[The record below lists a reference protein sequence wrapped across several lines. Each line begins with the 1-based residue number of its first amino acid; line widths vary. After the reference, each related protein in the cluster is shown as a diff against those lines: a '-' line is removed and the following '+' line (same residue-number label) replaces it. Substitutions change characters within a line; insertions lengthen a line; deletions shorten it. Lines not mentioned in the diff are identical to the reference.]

1 MKSRKKAT
9 VALLFCTLFICTIFL
24 IFTTTVPITSTS
36 TTGQEAYSFQSK
48 DTSMD
53 PTILING
60 MYYNITWFE
69 INNETVTEIIENSS
83 IGSPLYL
90 NISWNNDLN
99 RSVAM
104 SFNTT
109 DDIIYFNGV
118 QLYIGYNSTPPDLRV
133 ELRNGTEVD
142 SKWVPSNETNSILLY
157 QEYNIGNFT
166 QTGDWVTLLN
176 ETPIKLAPKHTYFI
190 LLRLNQ
196 TTSDDSSR
204 YYSWRCTPDSGTGSD
219 LENEGFARVL
229 EFSDID
235 DINDTSSW
243 ATSADDN
250 DCWMIMNFTKL
261 QHTLKL
267 QLPINWTLDWLL
279 VDVFNSTGGIQY
291 NVSDSVEG
299 NVTGGTDTLT
309 VNIPNGD
316 RMYLAVVTF
325 TDIEPVSWLNIIED
339 KYNSDGYAHTA
350 GNMSEAQRF
359 TLPHDSENLTIQI
372 LIRNTGLTENL
383 VAEIWNATFVP
394 AIGAY
399 NITSNVTGVA
409 MQVPYQNV
417 TSEYE
422 WLTLNFTGYF
432 SEGDYYLV
440 IHTENWTGDPSG
452 IQFYDWASHSS
463 AFEIPPPEGFE
474 IWTPYDD
481 PSDWNW
487 MDVRDPYGNR
497 YWHCMKVESYSSTD
511 TEEID
516 IWVNNE
522 LVGDNGEWNETIW
535 IPIEVADGNNVTFT
549 IKSNKDI
556 TYNLDYNLYYY
567 NYSDGLSNDISF
579 YINDYSMINSTQDY
593 WYQYLTGSQLG
604 YNSSTGTARLVFK
617 AINITSGEW
626 TSTSINASISAM
638 LSYTKNESMSS
649 ETIFTGTYT
658 HESDATI
665 SLSQESMYIDYSEL
679 NVSAVATVYLNG
691 TLLTSNWTDST
702 TVPDEIRILKN
713 AFESTSIGQEIS
725 NGDFVNITVQFYA
738 GVNIESPI
746 LPYKNESVTLN
757 ITNVLDIPTGL
768 NVTIIRPDGTINIT
782 IGTRIDSDN
791 WSVTFTPEDIG
802 IHIASITT
810 QSAGGTIIRREITT
824 QSIEDY
830 YYTFNVYQLGAG
842 LTKPDVN
849 LNETLTKGKPYKLQI
864 WIRYLPSAS
873 APPVNVS
880 SLKVL
885 LNNVETTN
893 NATYNNNTG
902 LWELWIT
909 SNELS
914 TLGNLNI
921 TLNVTDNASRNIIEN
936 FTVQVVPPTLP
947 SPIPILS
954 TLTGNAA
961 NSSINIDT
969 IARITTIVFMLLIVG
984 LIFMRAFYPD
994 TLEKIHKKLMRR
1006 P

>member
-1 MKSRKKAT
+1 MKSKKKAT
-9 VALLFCTLFICTIFL
+9 VALLICTLFICTMFL
-24 IFTTTVPITSTS
+24 IFTTTIPITSTS
-36 TTGQEAYSFQSK
+36 TIGQEAYSFQSK
-48 DTSMD
+48 DTSID

-69 INNETVTEIIENSS
+69 VNNETVTEIIENSS
-83 IGSPLYL
+83 FGTPLYL
-90 NISWNNDLN
+90 NISWNNYAN
-99 RSVAM
+99 RSVVM
-104 SFNTT
+104 SFSTT
-109 DDIIYFNGV
+109 NVTTYFNGV
-118 QLYIGYNSTPPDLRV
+118 QLFIGYNGTPPDLRV
-133 ELRNGTEVD
+133 ELRNGTLVGTD
-142 SKWVPSNETNSILLY
+142 WVPNNETDSILLY
-157 QEYNIGNFT
+157 QNYTLTNFT
-166 QTGDWVTLLN
+166 EGGGWVTLLN
-176 ETPIKLAPKHTYFI
+176 ETTKKLPPNYNYFI

-196 TTSDDSSR
+196 TTNADNSSYYKWR
-204 YYSWRCTPDSGTGSD
+204 YTPDSGTGSD
-219 LENEGFARVL
+219 LDNEGITRIL
-229 EFSDID
+229 TFSDIN
-235 DINDTSSW
+235 DINDTSLW
-243 ATSADDN
+243 AENPDEN

-261 QHTLKL
+261 QHTLEL

-279 VDVFNSTGGIQY
+279 LDVFNSTGVIEY
-291 NVSDSVEG
+291 SVSDSVEG
-299 NVTGGTDTLT
+299 NVTGGTGTLT

-316 RMYLAVVTF
+316 RMYLAVITF
-325 TDIEPVSWLNIIED
+325 TDIQPVAWLNIIED
-339 KYNSDGYAHTA
+339 ESNSDGYAHTV

-359 TLPHDSENLTIQI
+359 TITHYSENLSIQI
-372 LIRNTGLTENL
+372 LIRNSGLTENL

-394 AIGAY
+394 SIGAY
-399 NITSNVTGVA
+399 NITSNISGVA
-409 MQVPYQNV
+409 IPVPYQNV

-440 IHTENWTGDPSG
+440 IHTDNWTGDSNNS
-452 IQFYDWASHSS
+452 QFYDWASHSS
-463 AFEIPPPEGFE
+463 ASEVPPSEGFE
-474 IWTPYDD
+474 IWTPHDD

-511 TEEID
+511 TEDID

-522 LVGDNGEWNETIW
+522 LVGDNGEWNDTVW
-535 IPIEVADGNNVTFT
+535 IPIQVDLDYNVTFD
-549 IKSNKDI
+549 IKSSKDI
-556 TYNLDYNLYYY
+556 SYNLDYNLYYY
-567 NYSDGLSNDISF
+567 NYSDGLGNDISF
-579 YINDYSMINSTQDY
+579 YINDNSMINSTQGY

-604 YNSSTGTARLVFK
+604 YNSSTGNATLIFK
-617 AINITSGEW
+617 AWNTTSVEWISTNINT
-626 TSTSINASISAM
+626 SISAIM
-638 LSYTKNESMSS
+638 SYTENETMTS
-649 ETIFTGTYT
+649 ETIFTSTYT
-658 HESDATI
+658 HESDAKI
-665 SLSQESMYIDYSEL
+665 SLSQESMYIDYPTV
-679 NVSAVATVYLNG
+679 NVSAVDTVYLNG
-691 TLLTSNWTDST
+691 TVLSGNWTDNPT
-702 TVPDEIRILKN
+702 ANTITILKN
-713 AFESTSIGQEIS
+713 AFESTNIGQEIN
-725 NGDFVNITVQFYA
+725 NGDFINATIQFHSS
-738 GVNIESPI
+738 VNIESPI
-746 LPYKNESVTLN
+746 LPYKNESFTLN
-757 ITNVLDIPTGL
+757 ITNVLDIPDEL
-768 NVTIIRPDGTINIT
+768 NVTIIRPDGTINNS
-782 IGTRIDSDN
+782 IGTRIDSHN

-802 IHIASITT
+802 RHIVSITT
-810 QSAGGTIIRREITT
+810 QSAGGTIIRREIAN

-849 LNETLTKGKPYKLQI
+849 LNETVTKGKPYKLQI

-909 SNELS
+909 SSELS

-954 TLTGNAA
+954 TLTVNAA
-961 NSSINIDT
+961 ISSINIDS

-984 LIFMRAFYPD
+984 LIFMRLFYPD
-994 TLEKIHKKLMRR
+994 TLVKIHKKLLRR